1 MKTILISFLTIAL
14 FSGAYAGTAVTE
26 VEARQELAKT
36 VKRIITDEM
45 SLYKNYF
52 YDREITSMKEKVE
65 ITCLVNDK
73 NNVELVRVKCPN
85 CDAKDF
91 INYIFKENQI
101 KAHSVL
107 VGKIFRVNVE
117 LRYKAW

>member
-1 MKTILISFLTIAL
+1 MIAL
-14 FSGAYAGTAVTE
+14 FGGAHAGTAVTE
-26 VEARQELAKT
+26 TEARQELAKT

-45 SLYKNYF
+45 NQYKNYF

-65 ITCLVNDK
+65 ITCLVNEK

-85 CDAKDF
+85 CEAKDF
-91 INYIFKENQI
+91 INYIFKENRI
-101 KAHSVL
+101 RAHRVL
-107 VGKIFRVNVE
+107 AGKVFRVNLE